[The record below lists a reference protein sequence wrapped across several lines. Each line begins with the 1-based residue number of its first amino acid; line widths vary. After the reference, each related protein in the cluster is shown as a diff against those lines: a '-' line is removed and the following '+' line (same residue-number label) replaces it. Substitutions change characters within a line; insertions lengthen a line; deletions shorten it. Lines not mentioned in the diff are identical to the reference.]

1 MQMDFE
7 QLVNKYD
14 FLNIATDLADKRK
27 EDLYIVGGYVR
38 DFILQ
43 RQRDEIDFLVVGDSI
58 EFTRQFAHELGIDN
72 ISIYK
77 NFGTA
82 HFIYKN
88 IALEFVGARKESYKR
103 NSRNPKIERGT
114 LDDDLNRRDFTINCL
129 AVSLNKNNRGVLI
142 DKFDGRADIETRT
155 IRTPLNPNKTFDDDP
170 LRIMRA
176 FRFASQLNFQVG
188 QSVIESV
195 ILMADRL
202 KIVSQERISDEFLKI
217 LASPKPSIGLKLLF
231 KTGVLNV
238 IFPEIQN
245 LSGIEQRKEYH
256 HKDVFQHTCM
266 VVDNIAAESNDV
278 WLRFAAL
285 VHDIAKPQ
293 TKKFIEGIGW
303 SFHGH
308 EEIGA
313 RMMKSI
319 FERMKFPLI
328 KLDYIEKLIRLH
340 LRPIALVDEQVTDS
354 AIRRLIVS
362 ADEDLDDLIT
372 LCRADITSKNPS
384 KVNRYLENY
393 EIVMR
398 KVKDVQEKDQ
408 LRAFQSPVRG
418 EEIMR
423 VCNIPPSKIVGDI
436 KTAIEEAILDGKIKN
451 NYEEAYQYFL
461 NIKEYYLSKL

>member
-1 MQMDFE
+1 MDFE
-7 QLVNKYD
+7 HLINRYSFLD
-14 FLNIATDLADKRK
+14 FATDLAYKRK

-38 DFILQ
+38 DYILK
-43 RQRDEIDFLVVGDSI
+43 RERDEIDFLVVGDSI
-58 EFTRQFAHELGIDN
+58 EFTKQFAKELGINN
-72 ISIYK
+72 ITIYK

-82 HFIYKN
+82 HFVYEN

-103 NSRNPKIERGT
+103 NSRNPKVERGT

-129 AVSLNKNNRGVLI
+129 AVSLNKNDRGKLI
-142 DKFDGRADIETRT
+142 DKFKGMKDIESKI
-155 IRTPLNPNKTFDDDP
+155 IRTPLDPNKTFDDDP

-176 FRFASQLNFQVG
+176 FRFAVQLNFQVDP
-188 QSVIESV
+188 SVIDSTK
-195 ILMADRL
+195 LMAERL
-202 KIVSQERISDEFLKI
+202 KIVSQERITDEFLKI
-217 LASPKPSIGLKLLF
+217 LGSPKPSIGLKLLF
-231 KTGVLNV
+231 DCEVLKV

-245 LSGIEQRKEYH
+245 LAGVEQRKEYH

-266 VVDNIAAESNDV
+266 VVDNIASVSNNV

-293 TKKFIEGIGW
+293 TKRFIEGTGW

-313 RMMKSI
+313 RMMESI
-319 FERMKFPLI
+319 FERMKLPLA

-384 KVNRYLENY
+384 KVSKYLENY

-398 KVKDVQEKDQ
+398 KVKEVQEKDQ

-418 EEIMR
+418 EEIMLI
-423 VCNIPPSKIVGDI
+423 CNIPPSKLVGDI
-436 KTAIEEAILDGKIKN
+436 KTAIEEAILDGKINN
-451 NYEEAYQYFL
+451 NYEEAFQYFL
-461 NIKEYYLSKL
+461 NIKDNYLPKR